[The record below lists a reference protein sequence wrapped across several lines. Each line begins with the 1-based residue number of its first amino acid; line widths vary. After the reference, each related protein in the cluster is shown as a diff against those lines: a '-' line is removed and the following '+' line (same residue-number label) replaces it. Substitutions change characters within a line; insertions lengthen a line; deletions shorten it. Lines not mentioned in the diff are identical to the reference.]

1 MSDPIGNF
9 FKALFNRKMPSQK
22 QERDEPTV
30 GPDAAG
36 GAATLTVEPDV
47 PFAPRS
53 YTLSGEDREHGSHT
67 SWSAA
72 MVKTNFLLV
81 SNVGLVLL
89 LMMSL
94 WSQLN
99 QKPTVVIKP
108 PVLTGEIR
116 IEDGLP
122 NKEWQESWALYLAH
136 MIGNINPRN
145 VEFVTKQVTSLLS
158 PSLQDSSERA
168 MRRLVEQLRLSNFS
182 QQFEVQDIHYD
193 PTTRMVWVWGYKTTQ
208 LASSNKQATSATE
221 DSADRRRWTFEF
233 IIRLNE
239 LGMPVV
245 THIDQY
251 DGLPRF
257 DRANGVTEEGM
268 VIEPPKKSS
277 SKVQQA
283 KPTKEQH

>member
-145 VEFVTKQVTSLLS
+145 VEFVSKQVVAMLS
-158 PSLQDSSERA
+158 TNLQLEKERDIRRIVDM
-168 MRRLVEQLRLSNFS
+168 MRMSNLTQS
-182 QQFEVQDIHYD
+182 FEVQDLKYEAS
-193 PTTRMVWVWGYKTTQ
+193 TRMVWVWGYKTRQ
-208 LASSNKQATSATE
+208 LASSN
-221 DSADRRRWTFEF
+221 
-233 IIRLNE
+233 
-239 LGMPVV
+239 
-245 THIDQY
+245 
-251 DGLPRF
+251 
-257 DRANGVTEEGM
+257 
-268 VIEPPKKSS
+268 
-277 SKVQQA
+277 
-283 KPTKEQH
+283 

>member
-145 VEFVTKQVTSLLS
+145 VEFVSKQVVAMLS
-158 PSLQDSSERA
+158 TNLQLEKERDIRRIVDM
-168 MRRLVEQLRLSNFS
+168 MRMSNLTQS
-182 QQFEVQDIHYD
+182 FEVQDLKYEASN
-193 PTTRMVWVWGYKTTQ
+193 RMVWVWGYKTTQ

>member
-1 MSDPIGNF
+1 MSDPIGHF

-145 VEFVTKQVTSLLS
+145 VEFVSKQVVAMLS
-158 PSLQDSSERA
+158 TNLQLEKERDIRRIVDM
-168 MRRLVEQLRLSNFS
+168 MRMSNLTQS
-182 QQFEVQDIHYD
+182 FEVQDLKYEAS
-193 PTTRMVWVWGYKTTQ
+193 TRMVWVWGYKTTQ

>member
-108 PVLTGEIR
+108 PSSPV
-116 IEDGLP
+116 
-122 NKEWQESWALYLAH
+122 K
-136 MIGNINPRN
+136 
-145 VEFVTKQVTSLLS
+145 FVSKT
-158 PSLQDSSERA
+158 A
-168 MRRLVEQLRLSNFS
+168 C
-182 QQFEVQDIHYD
+182 
-193 PTTRMVWVWGYKTTQ
+193 PTRSGRKAGPCIW
-208 LASSNKQATSATE
+208 
-221 DSADRRRWTFEF
+221 
-233 IIRLNE
+233 
-239 LGMPVV
+239 
-245 THIDQY
+245 
-251 DGLPRF
+251 
-257 DRANGVTEEGM
+257 
-268 VIEPPKKSS
+268 
-277 SKVQQA
+277 
-283 KPTKEQH
+283 PT